1 MSAGSH
7 RFAVTY
13 VFVVWTRVPAPW
25 HPAGPLRL
33 TGALSGDGKPNT
45 AYSPTTSARPPHVA
59 RTAALGRTISRTA
72 GLRRKSVTAFG
83 GCPVGM
89 AAWPVPRSRCQPLT
103 WCPPRGRDIL
113 RNPLAW
119 PHVPVRVRSPLVSSK
134 RPEARDPPGEAPPAA
149 WCPSWL
155 VSSPLGVK
163 VPEIPRVGAHRG
175 MAGPVCGPDGRGADR
190 WPRGFGALHVL
201 FALRLHRPVP
211 QGEGVDEAVG
221 RHKLRAR
228 VRGPGLMSL
237 RIRTRSTL
245 PPTFVG
251 FPLLQLGVRIHHSCA
266 EK

>member
-1 MSAGSH
+1 LG
-7 RFAVTY
+7 
-13 VFVVWTRVPAPW
+13 WQ
-25 HPAGPLRL
+25 
-33 TGALSGDGKPNT
+33 
-45 AYSPTTSARPPHVA
+45 
-59 RTAALGRTISRTA
+59 LGRS
-72 GLRRKSVTAFG
+72 LRRGVI
-83 GCPVGM
+83 
-89 AAWPVPRSRCQPLT
+89 PLHC
-103 WCPPRGRDIL
+103 CPPRGRDSL

-149 WCPSWL
+149 WRLSWL
-155 VSSPLGVK
+155 VSSPFWSK
-163 VPEIPRVGAHRG
+163 SSRNAEVG
-175 MAGPVCGPDGRGADR
+175 GPWWKGGSVCGLDGRGADR
-190 WPRGFGALHVL
+190 WPCGVGALHVL